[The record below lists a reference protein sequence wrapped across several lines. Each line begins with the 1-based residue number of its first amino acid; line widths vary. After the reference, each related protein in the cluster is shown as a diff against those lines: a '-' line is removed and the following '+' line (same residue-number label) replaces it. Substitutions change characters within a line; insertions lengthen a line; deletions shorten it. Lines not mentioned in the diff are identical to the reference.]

1 MRYLLL
7 FLPLVCLSQSV
18 SITKVIETDCTTPF
32 LTTVELYVSGTVDF
46 SAGNAKLELMRSG
59 GAWRDDFFDLTQLG
73 VITDSYIY
81 IVRDIDLMQADFPSI
96 TFDSSNTIVT
106 STSTNGDDG
115 YRFVM
120 SSVVVSQFGKDNTDA
135 DNDPAAD
142 WNHGDTVFSR
152 KIGQVDDGTWNS
164 SQWTWLAENSLDN
177 EGVCLRSNGS
187 SGATTFEDF
196 FASLGDGH
204 PLQSW
209 TPPGPDTESPIITI
223 NGSTNI
229 SVNIGTTYTDAGAT
243 AMDNRDGD
251 ITASIIATSTVD
263 TNAFG
268 TYTVTYNVSDAAGN
282 AANPAVRTVNVS
294 DLEAPI
300 ISLLGENP
308 VSVTQDATYIDPGAT
323 AFDNVDGDITANIIL
338 TNTVESSTPGTYTV
352 TYNVSDAAGNV
363 ANPVVR
369 TVNVNPK
376 TPITNTNFHTAVDTC
391 LSTNPIDGM
400 CSYSEYGAMPDW
412 DVSQVTDMS
421 NAFRTYYSFNGDLSA
436 WDVSNVTYM
445 TRMFFGVTAFNGDL
459 SSWDVSNVI
468 DMVQMFDN
476 ARSFNGNLSS
486 WNVSNVTNMGF
497 MFQFAFS
504 FNGDI
509 SSWDVSSVTGMRF
522 MFFRASNFNQNIS
535 SWCVTNISSEPF
547 NFSSSSPLI
556 ESNKPVWGTCPTASV
571 GDQNQLFVSIYPNPT
586 TSIVTL
592 QGDKEYDIEVYTLQG
607 KKVMTLTGNTIDMSH
622 LSSATYIV
630 KATDKSNNE
639 ELTYKVVKN

>member
-1 MRYLLL
+1 M
-7 FLPLVCLSQSV
+7 P
-18 SITKVIETDCTTPF
+18 
-32 LTTVELYVSGTVDF
+32 
-46 SAGNAKLELMRSG
+46 NG
-59 GAWRDDFFDLTQLG
+59 GAWRDDYFDLTQLG

-106 STSTNGDDG
+106 SISTNGDDG

-164 SQWTWLAENSLDN
+164 SQWTWLSENSLDN
-177 EGVCLRSNGS
+177 EGVCLKHNGS

-196 FASLGDGH
+196 FASLGDGY

-251 ITASIIATSTVD
+251 ITASIITTSTVD

-300 ISLLGENP
+300 ISLIGENP
-308 VSVTQDATYIDPGAT
+308 VSVTQDAIYIDPGAT
-323 AFDNVDGDITANIIL
+323 AFDNVGGDITANIIL
-338 TNTVESSTPGTYTV
+338 TNTVESSSPGTYTV

-376 TPITNTNFHTAVDTC
+376 TPITNTNFHTAVGTC

-412 DVSQVTDMS
+412 DVSQVTDM
-421 NAFRTYYSFNGDLSA
+421 NGCFQTYHSFNGDLSA
-436 WDVSNVTYM
+436 WDVSNVTDM
-445 TRMFFGVTAFNGDL
+445 SQMFFGVTAFNQDL

-468 DMVQMFDN
+468 DMGSMFNN

-486 WNVSNVTNMGF
+486 WDVSNVTNMGS
-497 MFQFAFS
+497 MFQSAYS

-509 SSWDVSSVTGMRF
+509 SSWDVSSVTYMNF
-522 MFFRASNFNQNIS
+522 MFFEVRNFNRDLNSWNVSNVNIMQFMFANAHSFNGDIS
-535 SWCVTNISSEPF
+535 SWDVSNVNRMDGMFQRASSFNVEIGSWDVSNVTKFETMFSRASSFNQDISGWCV
-547 NFSSSSPLI
+547 
-556 ESNKPVWGTCPTASV
+556 
-571 GDQNQLFVSIYPNPT
+571 
-586 TSIVTL
+586 
-592 QGDKEYDIEVYTLQG
+592 
-607 KKVMTLTGNTIDMSH
+607 
-622 LSSATYIV
+622 
-630 KATDKSNNE
+630 
-639 ELTYKVVKN
+639 